1 MIQFR
6 QKISGRRCWLLES
19 TVILWIAAIILF
31 MVVEAAT
38 AGLTCIWFALGS
50 VAALVTAWLKGPL
63 WLQLVWFLAV
73 SAAALFLTRPLAK
86 KYINAEKQPTNAD
99 RVLGRIGIVTETV
112 DNIAAAGAVKV
123 DGQVWTARS
132 ADGEVIAMG
141 ERVEALEIRGVK
153 LIVKKV

>member
-1 MIQFR
+1 M
-6 QKISGRRCWLLES
+6 ES
-19 TVILWIAAIILF
+19 TVILWVGAIILF

-50 VAALVTAWLKGPL
+50 VAALLTAWLRGPI
-63 WLQLVWFLAV
+63 WLQIVWFLVVSV
-73 SAAALFLTRPLAK
+73 SALLLTRPLARK
-86 KYINAEKQPTNAD
+86 FINGRKTPTNAD
-99 RVLGRIGIVTETV
+99 RAIGRIGIVTETI
-112 DNIAAAGAVKV
+112 DNIAASGAVKL

-132 ADGEVIAMG
+132 ADGEIIAMG

>member
-1 MIQFR
+1 MINLSIR
-6 QKISGRRCWLLES
+6 NYEREVLLLES
-19 TVILWIAAIILF
+19 TVIFWTAAIILF
-31 MVVEAAT
+31 LVVEAAT

-50 VAALVTAWLKGPL
+50 AAALLTAWLRGPIWLQIVWFLVVSVAALL
-63 WLQLVWFLAV
+63 
-73 SAAALFLTRPLAK
+73 LTRPLAK
-86 KYINAEKQPTNAD
+86 KFINARKEPTNAD

-112 DNIAAAGAVKV
+112 DNVAATGAVKV

-132 ADGEVIAMG
+132 ADDDVIAMG